1 MQPARLRLLFERVPA
16 VKTPFLLLEHRI
28 DVDRDRVGGRIDY
41 YYNQVGGSACVSA
54 ARGYVSWHTH
64 THPPR
69 DVCLRTWC
77 HTGDELSGERVVFET
92 CRRPGD
98 KIAPTQNKKKRGE
111 RRYEC
116 TRGLLSFPFLTCAVV
131 YCWRMTMHFSP
142 LCTSINIIITI
153 NTRMRSTTIFLYY
166 FQYDYMYE
174 YCSVHFRIYE
184 RGHTTTQQ
192 RTTT

>member
-98 KIAPTQNKKKRGE
+98 KIAPTQNKNKKRRE
-111 RRYEC
+111 TIRVHKRLVVVSIFDLCRR
-116 TRGLLSFPFLTCAVV
+116 LLLEDDDAF
-131 YCWRMTMHFSP
+131 FST
-142 LCTSINIIITI
+142 LHLNQH
-153 NTRMRSTTIFLYY
+153 YY
-166 FQYDYMYE
+166 YY
-174 YCSVHFRIYE
+174 
-184 RGHTTTQQ
+184 
-192 RTTT
+192 